1 MIAKYSWKDRIER
14 ARHLASALPHAGR
27 MLAFYAEILEWQ
39 QGFFNS
45 LATQSP
51 ALSGAFESD
60 HPVLLDRFG
69 SLLDLIAERGADA
82 LAAQAG
88 DLAAERA
95 GWRELLAAYWNGES
109 KPEEIFFARVCL
121 QPYLE
126 LLARERT
133 PPFDSRINAFATAS
147 QATLDGVQ
155 AEQYCPFCGRN
166 PQLAFLSADVSVSS
180 SLEGNLEGGRRFLM
194 CGDCLT
200 SWPFQRIACPSCLE
214 VDPRKLA
221 YFSPEDAPGMRV
233 ECCDTCRL
241 YLKSIDLT
249 KDARPIPPVD
259 ELAAIH
265 LDLWAREQG
274 YQKIQANL
282 AGI

>member
-1 MIAKYSWKDRIER
+1 MYSWEVRIER
-14 ARHLASALPHAGR
+14 ARHLASTLPHASQI
-27 MLAFYAEILEWQ
+27 LAFYAEILEWQ

-45 LATQSP
+45 LAGQAQS
-51 ALSGAFESD
+51 LSGAFESD
-60 HPVLLDRFG
+60 HPVLLERFG

-88 DLAAERA
+88 EVAAVREN
-95 GWRELLAAYWNGES
+95 WRELLAAYWNGES

-133 PPFDSRINAFATAS
+133 PPFDSRINAFATAR

-180 SLEGNLEGGRRFLM
+180 SLEGSMEGGRRFLM

-200 SWPFQRIACPSCLE
+200 SWHFQRIACPSCLE
-214 VDPRKLA
+214 ADPHKLA
-221 YFSPEDAPGMRV
+221 YFSAEDAPGMRV
-233 ECCDTCRL
+233 ECCDTCRR

-249 KDARPIPPVD
+249 KDARPIPPID
-259 ELAAIH
+259 ELAAIP